1 MHEGEAHEVTRL
13 LQQYSAGD
21 VRSLDRVVSL
31 VYADMQQL
39 ARQQLR
45 RSEVGQRVQTTVLV
59 HEAYEKL
66 VDGKVAEV
74 NDRRH
79 FFAIAARAMRQIVV
93 DTYRADN
100 AAKRGGGRFAV
111 TFTSHDF
118 GDLENPEHIV
128 LTHQALETLAEH
140 SPELAELVDLSCF
153 AGLDTGQIAQLTE
166 TNLRTVQRKL
176 KRAELW
182 LSHFFESQA

>member
-1 MHEGEAHEVTRL
+1 MDEADAGQVTQL
-13 LQQYSAGD
+13 LQRYSAGD
-21 VRSLDRVVSL
+21 ARSLDQVVAL
-31 VYADMQQL
+31 VYADLQRL

-45 RSEVGQRVQTTVLV
+45 RSQVGQRVQTTVLV

-66 VDGKVAEV
+66 VDGKVSAV
-74 NDRRH
+74 SDRRH

-93 DTYRADN
+93 DTYRADH

-111 TFTSHDF
+111 TLTAQDF
-118 GDLENPEHIV
+118 GDLDDPLQIV
-128 LTHQALETLAEH
+128 HTHRALEALAEQ

-153 AGLDTGQIAQLTE
+153 AGLDTGQIAELSE
-166 TNLRTVQRKL
+166 SNVRTVQRKL

-182 LSHFFESQA
+182 LAHFLSSQR